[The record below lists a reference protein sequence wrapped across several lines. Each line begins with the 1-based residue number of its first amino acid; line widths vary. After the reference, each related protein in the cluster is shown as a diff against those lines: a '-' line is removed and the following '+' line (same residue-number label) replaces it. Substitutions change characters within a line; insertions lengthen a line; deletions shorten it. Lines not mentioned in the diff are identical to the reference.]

1 MNCKKVRRWLPLMVG
16 SDISPSKIS
25 SIKAHLEK
33 CPECRKEYDSYSLA
47 LEKTK
52 EWLEKD
58 KPDWEEREWQH
69 VIREAV
75 KEKKSIISPLA
86 PWPLKK
92 AWAFTLMGVLAV
104 ALTLLFVIKPFS
116 IGEGTAPDSEFLSR
130 SQAQLL
136 RSAFQESQ
144 QEVVKMTMVLP
155 ETGQKIIWF
164 FDKNFELE
172 VKE

>member
-1 MNCKKVRRWLPLMVG
+1 MVG
-16 SDISPSKIS
+16 SDISPSKVS

-33 CPECRKEYDSYSLA
+33 CPECQQEYDSYSLA

-52 EWLEKD
+52 EWLEED
-58 KPDWEEREWQH
+58 KRNWVEREWQQ

-75 KEKKSIISPLA
+75 KEQRSVISPLA
-86 PWPLKK
+86 PWPFKK
-92 AWAFTLMGVLAV
+92 VWAFTLMGVLAV
-104 ALTLLFVIKPFS
+104 ALTLLLVIKPFS
-116 IGEGTAPDSEFLSR
+116 IGEGIAPDSELLSR

-136 RSAFQESQ
+136 GSAFQESQ
-144 QEVVKMTMVLP
+144 QEVVRMTMVLP

-172 VKE
+172 VKK

>member
-1 MNCKKVRRWLPLMVG
+1 MVG

-33 CPECRKEYDSYSLA
+33 CPECQQEYDSYSLA

-52 EWLEKD
+52 EWLEED
-58 KPDWEEREWQH
+58 KPEWVEKEWQQ
-69 VIREAV
+69 VVREAV
-75 KEKKSIISPLA
+75 KEKRFVISPLA
-86 PWPLKK
+86 PWPFKK
-92 AWAFTLMGVLAV
+92 AWAFTMMGVLAV

-116 IGEGTAPDSEFLSR
+116 IGEGGAPDSELLSR
-130 SQAQLL
+130 TQAQLV

-172 VKE
+172 VKK

>member
-1 MNCKKVRRWLPLMVG
+1 MKCKKVRRWLPLMVG

-33 CPECRKEYDSYSLA
+33 CPECQQEYDSYSLA

-52 EWLEKD
+52 EWLEGN
-58 KPDWEEREWQH
+58 KPDWVEREWQQA
-69 VIREAV
+69 VQKAV
-75 KEKKSIISPLA
+75 KGKESVISALA
-86 PWPLKK
+86 PWPFKK

-104 ALTLLFVIKPFS
+104 ALTFLFVIKPFY
-116 IGEGTAPDSEFLSR
+116 IGEGIASDSELLSR
-130 SQAQLL
+130 TQAQLL
-136 RSAFQESQ
+136 GSAFQESQ
-144 QEVVKMTMVLP
+144 QEVVKMTLVLP

-172 VKE
+172 VKK